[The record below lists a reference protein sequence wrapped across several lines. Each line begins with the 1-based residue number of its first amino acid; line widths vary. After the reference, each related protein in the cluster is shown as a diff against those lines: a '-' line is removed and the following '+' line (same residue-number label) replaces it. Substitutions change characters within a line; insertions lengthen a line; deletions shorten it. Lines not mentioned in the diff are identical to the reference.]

1 MEYNKELPRYIYIG
15 DKCLELHLNYSN
27 INTSKKRC
35 WLWEANYKTDD
46 NTPGRYFSETTLS
59 GLQHRVW
66 SWIVEQ
72 NILWD
77 A

>member
-1 MEYNKELPRYIYIG
+1 MEYDKELPRYIYI
-15 DKCLELHLNYSN
+15 DDRCLELHLSYSN

-35 WLWEANYKTDD
+35 WLWEANYNTNDG
-46 NTPGRYFSETTLS
+46 TPGRYLSETTLS
-59 GLQHRVW
+59 RLQHRVW